1 MLTVLKKNTLGK
13 LYFTFF
19 RQNIS
24 TVIYTEGGYALSW
37 KQNFIHLKTCS
48 HHDDI
53 LAKTRIR
60 MTTAITFSRQNDA
73 GSRVSKT
80 QDWENLLLVIV
91 LVSESKALQYLLTGD
106 QTKVDFWRCIFFCF
120 KLDLELTDTLENK
133 GGAVVRAL
141 VSRQCEPG
149 SNPGVDAICGLS

>member
-1 MLTVLKKNTLGK
+1 
-13 LYFTFF
+13 
-19 RQNIS
+19 
-24 TVIYTEGGYALSW
+24 
-37 KQNFIHLKTCS
+37 
-48 HHDDI
+48 
-53 LAKTRIR
+53 

-106 QTKVDFWRCIFFCF
+106 PTKVDFWRCIFFCF

-133 GGAVVRAL
+133 GDAVVRAL

>member
-1 MLTVLKKNTLGK
+1 
-13 LYFTFF
+13 
-19 RQNIS
+19 
-24 TVIYTEGGYALSW
+24 
-37 KQNFIHLKTCS
+37 
-48 HHDDI
+48 
-53 LAKTRIR
+53 

-91 LVSESKALQYLLTGD
+91 VVSESKALQYLLTD
-106 QTKVDFWRCIFFCF
+106 DPTKVDFWRCKFFFCF
-120 KLDLELTDTLENK
+120 KLDLELTDTLGNK

>member
-1 MLTVLKKNTLGK
+1 
-13 LYFTFF
+13 
-19 RQNIS
+19 
-24 TVIYTEGGYALSW
+24 
-37 KQNFIHLKTCS
+37 
-48 HHDDI
+48 
-53 LAKTRIR
+53 

-80 QDWENLLLVIV
+80 QDLENLLLVIV
-91 LVSESKALQYLLTGD
+91 LVSESKALQYLLTD
-106 QTKVDFWRCIFFCF
+106 DPTKVDFWRCIFFCF

-149 SNPGVDAICGLS
+149 SNPSVDAICGLS

>member
-1 MLTVLKKNTLGK
+1 
-13 LYFTFF
+13 
-19 RQNIS
+19 
-24 TVIYTEGGYALSW
+24 
-37 KQNFIHLKTCS
+37 
-48 HHDDI
+48 
-53 LAKTRIR
+53 

-91 LVSESKALQYLLTGD
+91 LVSDSKALQYLLTD
-106 QTKVDFWRCIFFCF
+106 DPTKVDFWRCIFFCCF
-120 KLDLELTDTLENK
+120 KWDLELTDTLENK

>member
-1 MLTVLKKNTLGK
+1 
-13 LYFTFF
+13 
-19 RQNIS
+19 
-24 TVIYTEGGYALSW
+24 
-37 KQNFIHLKTCS
+37 
-48 HHDDI
+48 
-53 LAKTRIR
+53 

-91 LVSESKALQYLLTGD
+91 LVSESKALQYLLND
-106 QTKVDFWRCIFFCF
+106 DPTKVDFWRCIFFCF

-149 SNPGVDAICGLS
+149 SNPSVDAICGLS

>member
-1 MLTVLKKNTLGK
+1 
-13 LYFTFF
+13 
-19 RQNIS
+19 
-24 TVIYTEGGYALSW
+24 
-37 KQNFIHLKTCS
+37 
-48 HHDDI
+48 
-53 LAKTRIR
+53 

-80 QDWENLLLVIV
+80 QDLENLLLVIV
-91 LVSESKALQYLLTGD
+91 VVSESKALQYLLTD
-106 QTKVDFWRCIFFCF
+106 DPTKVDFWRCIFFCF

-133 GGAVVRAL
+133 GGAVVSAL

>member
-1 MLTVLKKNTLGK
+1 
-13 LYFTFF
+13 
-19 RQNIS
+19 
-24 TVIYTEGGYALSW
+24 
-37 KQNFIHLKTCS
+37 
-48 HHDDI
+48 
-53 LAKTRIR
+53 

-91 LVSESKALQYLLTGD
+91 VVSESKALQYLLTD
-106 QTKVDFWRCIFFCF
+106 DPTKVDFWRCIFFCF

-133 GGAVVRAL
+133 GGAVVSAL